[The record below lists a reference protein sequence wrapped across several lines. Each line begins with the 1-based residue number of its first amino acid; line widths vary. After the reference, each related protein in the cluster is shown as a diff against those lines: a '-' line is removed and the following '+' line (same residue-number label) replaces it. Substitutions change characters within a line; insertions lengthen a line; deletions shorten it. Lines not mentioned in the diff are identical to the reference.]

1 MHAGG
6 FERVKAR
13 AGARPGRT
21 NSVSMRGRYRPRLS
35 VLTDGENLSSKIM
48 EALFGVT
55 ATLGDA
61 SRRHIHHDRTQA
73 NMRGWKILLAAA
85 SAAANDAAQD
95 RSSTARET
103 AQRGLERFSLCW
115 LSAKLALNCG
125 LVYDRPDLADFC
137 VLEFVENIV
146 HQHIATG

>member
-48 EALFGVT
+48 DGLFGVT
-55 ATLGDA
+55 AALGDA

-73 NMRGWKILLAAA
+73 NMRGWKIFA
-85 SAAANDAAQD
+85 
-95 RSSTARET
+95 
-103 AQRGLERFSLCW
+103 C
-115 LSAKLALNCG
+115 CG
-125 LVYDRPDLADFC
+125 VSCRK
-137 VLEFVENIV
+137 
-146 HQHIATG
+146 